1 MVPPGAPLEDTPG
14 GSSSCPSVLQAA
26 DGLVHIS
33 YSHVDPA
40 PDKGTR
46 REAIKYVA
54 FDPVWVTA
62 AAGTPPREP

>member
-1 MVPPGAPLEDTPG
+1 M
-14 GSSSCPSVLQAA
+14 
-26 DGLVHIS
+26 HIS